1 MQMISS
7 LLLPGTFFHIFN
19 GLMPF
24 AVFKPTFLL
33 LEAEDFGFLLPTD
46 FPFVLL
52 VNPSLERIVLSLETI
67 FRSVLSTL
75 MLMLAVVPKSISIP
89 FFCIKLY
96 IIGWCWYRVKDAKF
110 CCFKDFFS
118 EYKYAEGCDPSPI
131 PSNFTTSI
139 QKLMEVFYLSLSS
152 DPTEWSIAGKL
163 PGRPVQQ
170 RKMSEKMTS
179 PFCCINWFWHLF
191 HPWLTSIELFAWPS
205 LLICVVVVQLEKA
218 SISAGRQS
226 QYCWAS
232 ASSF

>member
-1 MQMISS
+1 MQYSS
-7 LLLPGTFFHIFN
+7 PLFCFYI
-19 GLMPF
+19 
-24 AVFKPTFLL
+24 
-33 LEAEDFGFLLPTD
+33 EAEDFGFLLPTD

-205 LLICVVVVQLEKA
+205 LLICVQLEKA
-218 SISAGRQS
+218 SISAGRQL

-232 ASSF
+232 TLQKCFYFFKYSLQF